1 MSTALYE
8 PDMPRQVLNFVGWLG
23 RDCGEHR
30 TVGDYRAWCHACSEW
45 CYSNDLDA
53 ACHGCRMPHMEAW
66 VEQYWTLRRDL
77 TTLIDAADE
86 AGKRKVRIVDV
97 EIALAAEKPWTAST
111 ATAQGSSV
119 WTTMGKRPEWPLVQQ
134 IIDTHDKAQPPTP
147 DLLIA
152 VTEVDVLRRF
162 RSVGWIVL

>member
-1 MSTALYE
+1 MSTALFE

-45 CYSNDLDA
+45 CYSSDIDAGCAGCRLPGLEATREDYWALRRALDA
-53 ACHGCRMPHMEAW
+53 
-66 VEQYWTLRRDL
+66 
-77 TTLIDAADE
+77 LITAAH
-86 AGKRKVRIVDV
+86 ATGKRKVKVTDL
-97 EIALAAEKPWTAST
+97 EAALSAERPPSKSI
-111 ATAQGSSV
+111 ATARGSSV
-119 WTTMGKRPEWPLVQQ
+119 WITPGKIPEWPLVQK
-134 IIDTHDKAQPPTP
+134 IIDTHDRTEPEE

-152 VTEVDVLRRF
+152 ASDVDVLRRF